1 MNPFIIRNSVFSI
14 LKMDISADL
23 VKKLRAMT
31 GAGVMDCK
39 VALKDAEGDTDK
51 AIEILKKKGLAAAA
65 KRADRVATEGLVGSY
80 IHAGGKIGVLV
91 EVNCETD
98 FVARTEEFQSLVKDI
113 SMHVAASNPQY
124 FRREDIPSEILDKE
138 REIYRAQVAESGKP
152 EKVIEKIVDG
162 KMEKYFAEVCLYE
175 QPFVK
180 DTDKTVRDLINDYI
194 AKFGEN
200 ISVRRFIRFHLG
212 EGLEKK

>member
-1 MNPFIIRNSVFSI
+1 
-14 LKMDISADL
+14 MDISAEA

-31 GAGVMDCK
+31 NAGVMDCK
-39 VALKDAEGDTDK
+39 VALQESEGNLEK
-51 AIEILKKKGLAAAA
+51 AVELLKKKGLSSAA
-65 KRADRVATEGLVGSY
+65 KKADRVTTEGLVGSY
-80 IHAGGKIGVLV
+80 VHAGGKIGVLI

-98 FVARTEEFQSLVKDI
+98 FVARTEEFHNLVKNL
-113 SMHVAASNPQY
+113 SMHIAASSPQY
-124 FRREDIPSEILDKE
+124 FRREDIPEDVLKKE
-138 REIYRAQVAESGKP
+138 REIYQAQLAGSGKP
-152 EKVIEKIVDG
+152 EKVVEKIVDG

-180 DTDKTVRDLINDYI
+180 DTDKTVRDLINEHI

-200 ISVRRFIRFHLG
+200 IIVRRFVRYHLG

>member
-1 MNPFIIRNSVFSI
+1 ME
-14 LKMDISADL
+14 ISAEL
-23 VKKLRAMT
+23 VKKLRAKT

-39 VALKDAEGDTDK
+39 IALQEAQGDPEK

-65 KRADRVATEGLVGSY
+65 KKADRIATEGLIGSY
-80 IHAGGKIGVLV
+80 IHAGGKIGVLL

-98 FVARTEEFQSLVKDI
+98 FVARTEEFQTLVKDI
-113 SMHVAASNPQY
+113 AMHIAASNPSY
-124 FRREDIPSEILDKE
+124 LRREDIPAEILNKE
-138 REIYRAQVAESGKP
+138 REIYKAQMEGSGKP

-175 QPFVK
+175 QPFIK
-180 DTDKTVRDLINDYI
+180 DTDKTIRDLINEYI

-200 ISVRRFIRFHLG
+200 INIRRFVRFQLG
-212 EGLEKK
+212 EGIEKK